1 MVEEAR
7 SREEL
12 FLDYVEGAFGGNK
25 DDLDKMR
32 EMLKEDA
39 SIVNAKDEYGNDALV
54 YAYRPLFVRLYS
66 NNTEPK
72 DGLHDHIL
80 QCDFEWACEAEYEQ
94 FGNRF
99 GDNYNLKLNLL
110 KELTDAG
117 FEPSVDSDLKKYVKP
132 VAEMVLYSAEMT
144 GGKEDKKFAK
154 EFLGKIYSR
163 EMSGVEAK
171 VAVKECV
178 KETRSL
184 IKENIERTKRWKKE
198 IEANKE
204 NNQVCNDSY
213 DDDRIP
219 F

>member
-12 FLDYVEGAFGGNK
+12 FLDCVKGAFGGNT

-39 SIVNAKDEYGNDALV
+39 SIVNAKDKYGDDALV

-72 DGLHDHIL
+72 DGLHDYML
-80 QCDFEWACEAEYEQ
+80 QCDFEWACEAEYER
-94 FGNRF
+94 FGSRF

-117 FEPSVDSDLKKYVKP
+117 FESSVDSDFKKYVES
-132 VAEMVLYSAEMT
+132 VAEMVLYSSEMT

-154 EFLGKIYSR
+154 EFLGKIYSKSR
-163 EMSGVEAK
+163 EISGVEAK
-171 VAVKECV
+171 VAVE
-178 KETRSL
+178 
-184 IKENIERTKRWKKE
+184 ENIERTKQWKKE